1 MSPTARTTSAP
12 MTANRMNRKD
22 LQAIRLPRLPS
33 RAPRPAKSAK
43 RIEFFRREDDARRS
57 GVGLD
62 AGGKATLNGPKVP
75 YNGWKY
81 SVSVADL
88 MRDFMLPTSPRAYS
102 HGESLPQVLPARM
115 SLGCG
120 PREENDRSH
129 LALLTAKRFSSTN
142 PACPQPGCC
151 SQRLTSLRYQGAAG
165 ADVCPRTAPGMMVL
179 QDPRGK
185 DMRVLRASFRTTV
198 MLGCDPQNGGP
209 P

>member
-1 MSPTARTTSAP
+1 MTQPSSFRLHPSP
-12 MTANRMNRKD
+12 
-22 LQAIRLPRLPS
+22 PRLLFLAS
-33 RAPRPAKSAK
+33 GGSTRARAK
-43 RIEFFRREDDARRS
+43 RIEFFRREDDARTS

-115 SLGCG
+115 SLGCR

-142 PACPQPGCC
+142 P
-151 SQRLTSLRYQGAAG
+151 RFSLGILGDTGNTTANRNIS
-165 ADVCPRTAPGMMVL
+165 APGL
-179 QDPRGK
+179 SGYHHNTDE
-185 DMRVLRASFRTTV
+185 
-198 MLGCDPQNGGP
+198 
-209 P
+209 